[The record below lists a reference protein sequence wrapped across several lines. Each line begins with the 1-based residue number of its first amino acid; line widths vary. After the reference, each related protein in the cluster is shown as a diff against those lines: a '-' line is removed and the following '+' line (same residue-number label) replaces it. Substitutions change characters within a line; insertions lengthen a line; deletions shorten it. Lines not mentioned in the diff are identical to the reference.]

1 MRLLLVATIADTLR
15 GFYLPLVRHFRQ
27 RGWCVDGLAQGIS
40 SCPDCRSAFDNVF
53 EADWSRNPAD
63 TRNFLAAPGQV
74 RKIVERREYD
84 IVHVNTPVASFITR
98 LALRQY
104 ANRAPAVIYT
114 AHGFHF
120 HEQGVWWKNAIY
132 LNFERIAARWTD
144 YLTLMNQEDIQM
156 AITRKM
162 LPPERIVYIPGVGI
176 DLSVYGQR
184 AVSFD
189 QVSELRNTLGICPEQ
204 PVLLMVAEFIPRKR
218 HCDALRAFEAV
229 GHPTAL
235 LMFAGD
241 GPLQEPSRQLARK
254 LGIES
259 RVLFLGARRDVP
271 DLLAAASA
279 LILPSTQEGLPR
291 SVMEAM
297 AMEVPVIGSD
307 IRGTRDLLGE
317 GRGIL
322 FPPRDSRALAGAISK
337 ILDNPQEARSMAA
350 FAKRGLK
357 PFEMENVLRQHE
369 LLYERAAMLYKQRS
383 IAGMDRAP
391 AKVGG

>member
-15 GFYLPLVRHFRQ
+15 AFYLPLVRHFRQ

-40 SCPDCRSAFDNVF
+40 ACPDCRSAFDNVF
-53 EADWSRNPAD
+53 EVDWSRNPAD
-63 TRNFLAAPGQV
+63 ARNFIIAPGQV
-74 RKIVERREYD
+74 RKIVERREYA
-84 IVHVNTPVASFITR
+84 IVHVNTPIASFVTR
-98 LALRQY
+98 FALRKY
-104 ANRAPAVIYT
+104 AERAPAVIYT

-144 YLTLMNQEDIQM
+144 YLTLMNQEDIRM
-156 AITRKM
+156 AINRKL

-176 DLSVYGQR
+176 DLSVYGQT
-184 AVSFD
+184 AVSFER
-189 QVSELRNTLGICPEQ
+189 VSELRNTLGIRPGQ

-218 HCDALRAFEAV
+218 HSDALRAFAAAD
-229 GHPTAL
+229 HPTAC

-241 GPLQEPSRQLARK
+241 GPLQEPSRQLAQK
-254 LGIES
+254 LGIEK
-259 RVLFLGARRDVP
+259 RVLFLGSRRDIP
-271 DLLAAASA
+271 ELLAAASA

-322 FPPRDSRALAGAISK
+322 FPPCNIGALADAISR
-337 ILDNPQEARSMAA
+337 ILNNPHEARSMAA
-350 FAKRGLK
+350 VAKKGLK
-357 PFEMENVLRQHE
+357 PFEMESVLREHE
-369 LLYERAAMLYKQRS
+369 LLYERAAMLHKQAS
-383 IAGMDRAP
+383 TVGVDRAP
-391 AKVGG
+391 ARVAG

>member
-15 GFYLPLVRHFRQ
+15 AFYLPLVRHFRQ

-40 SCPDCRSAFDNVF
+40 ACPDCRSAFDNVF
-53 EADWSRNPAD
+53 EVDWSRNPAD
-63 TRNFLAAPGQV
+63 ARNFIIAPGQV
-74 RKIVERREYD
+74 RKIVERREYA
-84 IVHVNTPVASFITR
+84 IVHVNTPIASFVTR
-98 LALRQY
+98 FALRKY
-104 ANRAPAVIYT
+104 AERAPAVIYT

-144 YLTLMNQEDIQM
+144 YLTLMNQEDIRM
-156 AITRKM
+156 AINRKL

-176 DLSVYGQR
+176 DLSVYGQT
-184 AVSFD
+184 AVSFER
-189 QVSELRNTLGICPEQ
+189 VSELRNTLGIRPGQ

-218 HCDALRAFEAV
+218 HSDALRAFAAAD
-229 GHPTAL
+229 HPTAC

-241 GPLQEPSRQLARK
+241 GPLQEPSRQLAQK
-254 LGIES
+254 LGIEK
-259 RVLFLGARRDVP
+259 RVLFLGSRRDIP
-271 DLLAAASA
+271 ELLAAASA

-322 FPPRDSRALAGAISK
+322 FPPCNIGALADAISR
-337 ILDNPQEARSMAA
+337 ILNNPQEARSMAA
-350 FAKRGLK
+350 VAKKGLK
-357 PFEMENVLRQHE
+357 PFEMESVLREHE
-369 LLYERAAMLYKQRS
+369 LLYERAAMLHKQAS
-383 IAGMDRAP
+383 TVGVDRAP
-391 AKVGG
+391 ARVAG

>member
-15 GFYLPLVRHFRQ
+15 AFYLPLVRHFRQ

-40 SCPDCRSAFDNVF
+40 ACPDCRSAFDNVF
-53 EADWSRNPAD
+53 EVDWSRNPAD
-63 TRNFLAAPGQV
+63 ARNFIIAPGQV
-74 RKIVERREYD
+74 RKIVERREYA
-84 IVHVNTPVASFITR
+84 IVHVNTPIASFVTR
-98 LALRQY
+98 FALRKY
-104 ANRAPAVIYT
+104 AERAPAVIYT

-144 YLTLMNQEDIQM
+144 YLTLMNQEDIRM
-156 AITRKM
+156 AINRKL

-176 DLSVYGQR
+176 DLSVYGQT
-184 AVSFD
+184 AVSFER
-189 QVSELRNTLGICPEQ
+189 VSELRNTLGIRPGQ

-218 HCDALRAFEAV
+218 HSDALRAFAAAD
-229 GHPTAL
+229 HPTAC

-241 GPLQEPSRQLARK
+241 GPLQEPSRQLAQK
-254 LGIES
+254 LGIEK
-259 RVLFLGARRDVP
+259 RVLFLGSRRDIP
-271 DLLAAASA
+271 ELLAAASA

-322 FPPRDSRALAGAISK
+322 FPPCNIGALADAISR

-357 PFEMENVLRQHE
+357 PFEMESVLREHE
-369 LLYERAAMLYKQRS
+369 LLYERAAMLHKQAS
-383 IAGMDRAP
+383 TVGVDRAP
-391 AKVGG
+391 ARVAG